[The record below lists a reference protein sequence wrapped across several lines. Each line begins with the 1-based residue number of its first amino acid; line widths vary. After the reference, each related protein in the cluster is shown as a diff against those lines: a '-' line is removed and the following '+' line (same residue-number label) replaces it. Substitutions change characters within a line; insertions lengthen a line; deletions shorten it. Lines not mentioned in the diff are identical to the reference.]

1 MSKFQHWP
9 ASNILALYRLAD
21 VNDSSG
27 NSHTLTNGGTV
38 TFGAGRIGNCAL
50 LGNANSSKYLLHGDA
65 LGKDLSG
72 EASIS
77 VWFML
82 QTLPA
87 SGETQ
92 TIARW
97 ASTVG
102 TARYLNC
109 NYINDGGTKKI
120 SIVCSGPG
128 DLISYVIDLATNTW
142 YKLDVNIA
150 ATCEAFLNGVSIG
163 TVSRGTNITAYD
175 LVVLGAF
182 YSTAANFFMKGNVDE
197 AVFFSAV
204 RTAAAIRRRYAFER
218 GMLM

>member
-1 MSKFQHWP
+1 MSFSRWP
-9 ASNILALYRLAD
+9 APGILALYHLED

-27 NSHTLTNGGTV
+27 NSHTLTNVGTV
-38 TFGAGRIGNCAL
+38 TFGPGKFANCAL
-50 LGNANSSKYLLHGDA
+50 FGDANSSKYLLHGDA

-109 NYINDGGTKKI
+109 NYINGGGTKKI
-120 SIVCSGPG
+120 SIVCSGAS
-128 DLISYVIDLATNTW
+128 DLIDYTIDLATNTW

-150 ATCEAFLNGVSIG
+150 ATCEAFLNGRSIG
-163 TVSRGTNITAYD
+163 TVSRGTGLTSYD
-175 LVVLGAF
+175 MVVLGAY
-182 YSTAANFFMKGNVDE
+182 YSTSASDFMKGNVDE
-197 AVFFSAV
+197 AVFFSAA
-204 RTAAAIRRRYAFER
+204 RSAAAIRRRYAFER